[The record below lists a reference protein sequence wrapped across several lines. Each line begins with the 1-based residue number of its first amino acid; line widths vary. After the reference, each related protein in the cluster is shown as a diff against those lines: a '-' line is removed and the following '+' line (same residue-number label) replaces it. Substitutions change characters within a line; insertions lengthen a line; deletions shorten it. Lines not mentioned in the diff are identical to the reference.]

1 MDDKTLEYMGQRV
14 DKAREI
20 LREIQDIDTILKNLE
35 IRTND
40 IDAVSF
46 LYYEGG
52 ITIGRR
58 YSKTFYDPVVQ
69 SVKAA
74 TIVALTELRTEKQN
88 ELDAL

>member
-20 LREIQDIDTILKNLE
+20 LKKIQDIDKILEALE
-35 IRTND
+35 RKSND

-52 ITIGRR
+52 IAIGNK